1 MQSILIITVIIITA
15 TFLEHC
21 ISVMKKKKAFWPKQ
35 IWTYMESDL
44 KIPTAYKNSMKTWT
58 DWNPDYTVVMITD
71 KNFHSYITLKET
83 IKDSPLFKSQPELR
97 KGLICLALLKEHG
110 GVWMEPD
117 VVLTG
122 PLEDWL
128 FTRPMF
134 TWNYKKEFTAF
145 QINDCVQTWFL
156 SSVKNSKFVL
166 MWFDELTT
174 VLQYPMVD
182 KYVAAK
188 DSSIYSSKYSSKKYM
203 KCQTVV
209 QLAFSTVVDTLH
221 KIKTAEKK
229 EYMETVLL
237 VKTVPSTIQQNK
249 M

>member
-1 MQSILIITVIIITA
+1 MQSIIIITVIILTA

-44 KIPTAYKNSMKTWT
+44 KIPTVYKNSMKTWT
-58 DWNPDYTVVMITD
+58 DWNPDYTVTMITD

-117 VVLTG
+117 TVLKG

-128 FTRPMF
+128 FIRPMF

-145 QINDCVQTWFL
+145 QINDCIQTWFL
-156 SSVKNSKFVL
+156 SSVKNSRIVSL
-166 MWFDELTT
+166 WFDELTT
-174 VLQYPMVD
+174 VLQYPMID

-188 DSSIYSSKYSSKKYM
+188 DSSIYSSKEYIN
-203 KCQTVV
+203 CETVV
-209 QLAFSTVVDTLH
+209 QLAFITVVDTLN
-221 KIKTAEKK
+221 KIKTVEKK
-229 EYMETVLL
+229 DYMESILL
-237 VKTVPSTIQQNK
+237 VKTVPLTILNRR
-249 M
+249 